1 MIMEMEVGRCLS
13 QAGGQSVGRNAFS
26 HMCMAIAAVPSS
38 CPSCRSLWRE
48 ARILSALCPEYS
60 NQIPPRRPHAA
71 RSPSSVLPRSS
82 LALVELLLGGLF
94 KAARNC
100 RPRSVMP
107 SSMRGCWLGL
117 LGPPRWCSEA
127 YGMALTWPAIR
138 DKAPSLHS
146 SSPFLFLF
154 FVIREG
160 RLDASE
166 ANDMWRAEQSRKAGR
181 KERKR
186 EIE

>member
-1 MIMEMEVGRCLS
+1 MEMEVGRCLS
-13 QAGGQSVGRNAFS
+13 QAGVQSVGRNAFS
-26 HMCMAIAAVPSS
+26 HMCMAIAASRAAS
-38 CPSCRSLWRE
+38 CALLAAPLWRE

-71 RSPSSVLPRSS
+71 HPPSSVPPPRSS

-107 SSMRGCWLGL
+107 SKRGCWHGL
-117 LGPPRWCSEA
+117 ALPRWCSEA

-138 DKAPSLHS
+138 DRAPSTPSTPPPHS
-146 SSPFLFLF
+146 SSSSLSLEKGDWTQARPTTC
-154 FVIREG
+154 G
-160 RLDASE
+160 
-166 ANDMWRAEQSRKAGR
+166 EQSRAGR
-181 KERKR
+181 KEGT
-186 EIE
+186 

>member
-13 QAGGQSVGRNAFS
+13 QRQSVGRNAFS
-26 HMCMAIAAVPSS
+26 HMCITIAPLVPFL
-38 CPSCRSLWRE
+38 PLPWRE

-71 RSPSSVLPRSS
+71 RPPSPVLPPRSS

-107 SSMRGCWLGL
+107 SMRGCLASAR
-117 LGPPRWCSEA
+117 PRWCSEA

-138 DKAPSLHS
+138 DRAPSLHPAPPHS
-146 SSPFLFLF
+146 SSSSLSLEKGDWTQARPTTC
-154 FVIREG
+154 G
-160 RLDASE
+160 
-166 ANDMWRAEQSRKAGR
+166 EQSRAGR
-181 KERKR
+181 KEGSNVRGR
-186 EIE
+186 

>member
-1 MIMEMEVGRCLS
+1 MGRCLS
-13 QAGGQSVGRNAFS
+13 RAEAVSRRNAFS
-26 HMCMAIAAVPSS
+26 HMCMAIAASRAAS
-38 CPSCRSLWRE
+38 CALLAAPLWRE

-71 RSPSSVLPRSS
+71 RPPFSVLPRSS

-94 KAARNC
+94 KAAPNC
-100 RPRSVMP
+100 RPRSVMQ
-107 SSMRGCWLGL
+107 SMRGCWHGL
-117 LGPPRWCSEA
+117 ARPQWGSEA

-138 DKAPSLHS
+138 DRAPSLHS

-166 ANDMWRAEQSRKAGR
+166 ANDMWRAGR
-181 KERKR
+181 KE
-186 EIE
+186 IE